1 MKLGRRHKSH
11 HKGRGTGS
19 LVSIVSYSRLSV
31 LRRTLENGEK
41 FIILR
46 TILALKNSN
55 NILLQG
61 CGQVE
66 EGAGGGGGEGDGGGV
81 RGRHQEPRA
90 AHYARL
96 GEDYSYH
103 ATNCWAN
110 NFIVSK
116 QSILLLWSI

>member
-1 MKLGRRHKSH
+1 MEKKFYCVQY
-11 HKGRGTGS
+11 S
-19 LVSIVSYSRLSV
+19 L
-31 LRRTLENGEK
+31 
-41 FIILR
+41 
-46 TILALKNSN
+46 

-66 EGAGGGGGEGDGGGV
+66 EGAGGGGGEGDGGRV
-81 RGRHQEPRA
+81 QGRHQEPRA
-90 AHYARL
+90 AHHARL
-96 GEDYSYH
+96 GEDHSYH